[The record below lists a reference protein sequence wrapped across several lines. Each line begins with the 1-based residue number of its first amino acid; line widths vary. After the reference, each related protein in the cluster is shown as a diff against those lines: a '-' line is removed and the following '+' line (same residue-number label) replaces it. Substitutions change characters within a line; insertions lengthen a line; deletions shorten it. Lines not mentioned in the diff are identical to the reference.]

1 MQCAECLDLLNP
13 YHDGELLP
21 EELAEV
27 RDHLA
32 LCPECTRAYDELV
45 ATSHLL
51 QDGLVRYAAPDVLNA
66 RIRSA
71 LAHEDA
77 TPLRPAFA
85 SPRWLRLAAAG
96 LLIAV
101 TSSLATWGTV
111 RVRGA
116 SRTARDEILATHVRS
131 LMPGHLM
138 DVASNNQHNVKP
150 WFNGRVDL
158 SPPVPA
164 LDSTGFVLDGG
175 RLDYVGG
182 RTVAAIVYLR
192 RQHVV
197 NVFSWPEAGDD
208 SDPSVVTTQG
218 YHLVNWRTGGVAFW
232 AASDLNQTELSEFV
246 ALFRHGGAE
255 AKR

>member
-1 MQCAECLDLLNP
+1 MRCAECLELLNP

-21 EELAEV
+21 EEAAEV

-32 LCPECTRAYDELV
+32 QCPECTRAYNELV

-51 QDGLVRYAAPDVLNA
+51 QEGLVHYAAPDVLKA

-71 LAHEDA
+71 LTQEDA
-77 TPLRPAFA
+77 RAVRPVLP
-85 SPRWLRLAAAG
+85 SSRWLRLAAAG

-101 TSSLATWGTV
+101 TSSVATWGTV
-111 RVRGA
+111 RAR
-116 SRTARDEILATHVRS
+116 STSLTARDEILASHVRS
-131 LMPGHLM
+131 LMPGHLT

-150 WFNGRVDL
+150 WFNGRIDL
-158 SPPVPA
+158 SPPVPG
-164 LDSTGFVLDGG
+164 LDSAGFVLDGG

-182 RTVAAIVYLR
+182 RTVAAVVYQR

-197 NVFSWPEAGDD
+197 NVFSWPEAGDN
-208 SDPSVVTTQG
+208 SDPSVGTTQG

-232 AASDLNQTELSEFV
+232 AASDLNETELSEFV